1 MDLNVNASAGAGMRL
16 FLPQSKGDRKNL
28 GTTHYAPALKRL
40 CPVQDYLD
48 WISVTGI
55 ARGAVFRGLDH
66 WGT

>member
-1 MDLNVNASAGAGMRL
+1 MRL